1 MVWKDGPAPLLHGG
15 GSPLTSGAG
24 LWITAMVKVVLDQ
37 HTTINPREIM
47 VEQTVVNEC
56 WETSGL

>member
-1 MVWKDGPAPLLHGG
+1 
-15 GSPLTSGAG
+15 
-24 LWITAMVKVVLDQ
+24 MVKVVLDQ